1 MTQISILGCG
11 WLGLPLAKSL
21 VHNQFRVNGSTTSK
35 NKIEVLKNCN
45 IIPFLIELNED
56 AVAGNFEDFLAN
68 SDILIIDIPPK
79 LRANSTENFV
89 VKIKNTI
96 PFIEKSGV
104 TKLIFVSS
112 TSVYPDDN
120 SIVNHLTIPKPDSES
135 GKQLLEVEKLL
146 QSNPNFK
153 TTVLRFGGLI
163 GNDRHPIKMLAGK
176 TGIANPDAA
185 VNLIHQKDCILILQK
200 IIKTNSFGKTYNAV
214 APQHPTR
221 KDYYTTKAIEYNV
234 PSPEFDHVNPS
245 IGKTI
250 LSDFLTTDLK
260 FEFTTKI

>member
-11 WLGLPLAKSL
+11 WLGLPLAQSL
-21 VHNQFRVNGSTTSK
+21 VQNQFRVHGSTTSK
-35 NKIEVLKNCN
+35 SKISVLKNCN
-45 IIPFLIELNED
+45 ITPFLIELNQD
-56 AVAGNFEDFLAN
+56 AVDGNFEGFLVN

-79 LRANSTENFV
+79 LRGNSTENFV
-89 VKIKNTI
+89 TKIKNTI

-120 SIVNHLTIPKPDSES
+120 SIVNHLTIPKPETES

-153 TTVLRFGGLI
+153 TTIVRFGGLI
-163 GNDRHPIKMLAGK
+163 GHNRNPIRMLAGK

-185 VNLIHQKDCILILQK
+185 VNLIHQNDCILILQK
-200 IIKTNSFGKTYNAV
+200 IITTDSFGKTYNAV
-214 APQHPTR
+214 APFHPTR
-221 KDYYTTKAIEYNV
+221 KDYYTKKALEFNL
-234 PSPEFDHVNPS
+234 PLPEFEHSKQSV
-245 IGKTI
+245 GKTI
-250 LSDFLTTDLK
+250 LSDFLVADLK